1 MCCVSGSPAE
11 KRFTV
16 SVCVHA
22 LAGGHALT
30 GRGLQIYCSLEIQ
43 VEFNSKLLA

>member
-1 MCCVSGSPAE
+1 MCCVSGGAAE

-16 SVCVHA
+16 SVCVHV

-30 GRGLQIYCSLEIQ
+30 GRGCSFIA
-43 VEFNSKLLA
+43 VWKCID